1 MLELSH
7 VSKGFRAQ
15 DGTMVEAV
23 QDVSMTIKE
32 KEFVSIVGPSGCG
45 KTTLLRMIAGLET
58 SEASSIRF
66 NGHPVNVPDRERG
79 MVFQSFALFPWLNVY
94 DNIASGLRFA
104 GRSDEEVSKTVSRYL
119 GLTGLEAFSKAYPMT
134 LSGGMRQRVAI
145 ARTLANDPK
154 VILMDE
160 PFGSLDSQTRSQMQE
175 FLADLWEKDSKMVIF
190 VTHDIEEAV
199 FLSDRVFLMSP
210 RPGRIKKEFI
220 IPFGVSRP
228 RELKFSD
235 DFFALKKEIMRLI

>member
-7 VSKGFRAQ
+7 VSKGFSAQ
-15 DGTMVEAV
+15 DGTIFDVL

-45 KTTLLRMIAGLET
+45 KTTLLRMIAGLEA
-58 SEASSIRF
+58 SEESQIRF
-66 NGHPVNVPDRERG
+66 NRHSVKRPDRERG
-79 MVFQSFALFPWLNVY
+79 MVFQSFTLFPWLNVY
-94 DNIASGLRFA
+94 DNISSGLRFT
-104 GRSDEEVSKTVSRYL
+104 GKSEEQVSTIVSRYL
-119 GLTGLEAFSKAYPMT
+119 SLTGLEAFSREYPMT

-154 VILMDE
+154 MILMDE

-190 VTHDIEEAV
+190 VTHDIEEAI
-199 FLSDRVFLMSP
+199 FLADRVFLMTP
-210 RPGRIKKEFI
+210 HPGRIKKEFI

-228 RELKFSD
+228 RELKFSN